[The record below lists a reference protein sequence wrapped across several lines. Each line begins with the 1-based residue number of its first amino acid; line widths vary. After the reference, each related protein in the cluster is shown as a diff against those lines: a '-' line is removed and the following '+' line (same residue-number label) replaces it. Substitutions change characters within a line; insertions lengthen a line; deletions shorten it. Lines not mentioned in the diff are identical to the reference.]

1 MIENKLDTSD
11 NIKLADKQ
19 QDLLIIEDIDG
30 NNFLS
35 ADQDTENIDNLFFID
50 SQTLLN
56 KNNRVTT
63 RIIHDGITT
72 HLKSPYLFCFA
83 KTIPVKLIDISCKGV
98 LISTHQKLRINQKI
112 MLTLLFDTGKL
123 FEIKA
128 IVVRRSDS
136 SRNEYGIKFVHNN
149 NELGDSLY
157 ESQDRVTF
165 K

>member
-1 MIENKLDTSD
+1 MIENKLDTRDSL
-11 NIKLADKQ
+11 KLADKQ
-19 QDLLIIEDIDG
+19 QDLLINDNIDG

-35 ADQDTENIDNLFFID
+35 DDQDTESIDNLFFID
-50 SQTLLN
+50 SQALPN

-63 RIIHDGITT
+63 RIIRDGITVK
-72 HLKSPYLFCFA
+72 LKSPYLFCFT
-83 KTIPVKLIDISCKGV
+83 KTISVELIDISCKGV

-112 MLTLLFDTGKL
+112 TLTLLFDSGKL

-128 IVVRRSDS
+128 MVVRCSDS
-136 SRNEYGIKFVHNN
+136 PRNEYGIKFVQNN

-157 ESQDRVTF
+157 ESQERVTF